1 MKKTPENML
10 LEIKENMRGGDGQVE
25 MLHLFTQNEL
35 RGRCRIFARLTLQ
48 PGCSIGE
55 HAHDQEEE
63 IFYVLEGEAEAQD
76 NGKTVILKTGEALI
90 TGGGDTHAIANRA
103 NVPLVLMAVILLF

>member
-1 MKKTPENML
+1 MQGIVRGITLAESGTATEGPMKKTPENML

-55 HAHDQEEE
+55 HAH
-63 IFYVLEGEAEAQD
+63 
-76 NGKTVILKTGEALI
+76 N
-90 TGGGDTHAIANRA
+90 H
-103 NVPLVLMAVILLF
+103 